1 MANDVTSAV
10 ATATDKVAE
19 VADKAAIAVDKTAET
34 VTSLT
39 PPDITQQLDAAKQF
53 LDKDNLIGLI
63 NAAIPYVTNFIL
75 ALIIFFIGKYIA
87 NVIENLVTRL
97 VGRSS
102 KDDIL
107 SSFVGSIVKF
117 AVLLFVAIAALSQL
131 GINTSSLVALV
142 GAAGLAVGLSLQNS
156 LQNFAAGVMI
166 LIFKPFKKDQTI
178 EAAGVSG
185 VVQRMGILML
195 EMRTPDNRQIL
206 IPNGKVMSDNIINYD
221 NNPTRRVDLVL
232 DISYNADIKTAK
244 RIIQECFDE
253 DPRILKTPAPT
264 IVVGNWAA
272 SSIQIW
278 ARPWTKTADAW
289 PVRWD
294 LLEKI
299 KYAFDENGIEIPFNQ
314 MDIRICNPEGATVPD
329 ELTVGSNAEKSKS

>member
-10 ATATDKVAE
+10 ATAADKAAE
-19 VADKAAIAVDKTAET
+19 VADKAATAVDKTAEK
-34 VTSLT
+34 VTQLT

-53 LDKDNLIGLI
+53 LDKDNLIDLL

-75 ALIIFFIGKYIA
+75 ALIIFFVGKYIA

>member
-1 MANDVTSAV
+1 MANEV
-10 ATATDKVAE
+10 ATTVTTA
-19 VADKAAIAVDKTAET
+19 ADKATEAVEKTADAIT
-34 VTSLT
+34 KIT
-39 PPDITQQLDAAKQF
+39 PPSITDQVDAVKHF
-53 LDKDNLIGLI
+53 LEKDYLINWL

-87 NVIENLVTRL
+87 GVIERVIARL
-97 VGRSS
+97 VRKSS

-117 AVLLFVAIAALSQL
+117 GILLFVAIAALSQL

-142 GAAGLAVGLSLQNS
+142 GAAGLAIGLSLQNS

-166 LIFKPFKKDQTI
+166 LIFKPFRKDQTI
-178 EAAGVSG
+178 EAAGVTG
-185 VVQRMGILML
+185 IVQRMGILML
-195 EMRTPDNRQIL
+195 EMRTADNRQIL
-206 IPNGKVMSDNIINYD
+206 IPNGKVMGDNIINYD
-221 NNPTRRVDLVL
+221 NNPTRRIDLIL

-244 RIIQECFDE
+244 RIIQECFDA
-253 DPRILKTPAPT
+253 DDRILKDPAPV
-264 IVVGNWAA
+264 IVVGGWAA

-278 ARPWTKTADAW
+278 ARPWTKTSDVWA
-289 PVRWD
+289 VRWD

-314 MDIRICNPEGATVPD
+314 MDIHICHTEESAFP
-329 ELTVGSNAEKSKS
+329 AEAMTKS

>member
-1 MANDVTSAV
+1 MASEVTTAV
-10 ATATDKVAE
+10 ANA
-19 VADKAAIAVDKTAET
+19 ADKASTAADKAVET
-34 VTSLT
+34 VTKIT
-39 PPDITQQLDAAKQF
+39 PPDIKQQFDAAKHF
-53 LDKDNLIGLI
+53 FEKDNLIDLV

-75 ALIIFFIGKYIA
+75 ALVIFFIGKYIA
-87 NVIENLVTRL
+87 NIIENLVTRI
-97 VGRSS
+97 VGKSS

-117 AVLLFVAIAALSQL
+117 GVLLFVAIAALSQL

-142 GAAGLAVGLSLQNS
+142 GAAGLAIGLSLQNS

-178 EAAGVSG
+178 EAAGVTG
-185 VVQRMGILML
+185 IVQRMGILML

-206 IPNGKVMSDNIINYD
+206 IPNGKVMSDNIVNYD
-221 NNPTRRVDLVL
+221 NNHTRRVDLVL
-232 DISYNADIKTAK
+232 DISYNADIRTAK
-244 RIIQECFDE
+244 RIIKECFDA
-253 DPRILKTPAPT
+253 DSRILKTPEPT

-278 ARPWTKTADAW
+278 ARPWTRTADAW

-314 MDIRICNPEGATVPD
+314 MDIRIYNPDGAPIPEG
-329 ELTVGSNAEKSKS
+329 LTTNSAEVSTQK

>member
-10 ATATDKVAE
+10 ATATDKAAE
-19 VADKAAIAVDKTAET
+19 VVDKAATAVDKTAET
-34 VTSLT
+34 VISLT
-39 PPDITQQLDAAKQF
+39 PPDINQQLDAANKF

-63 NAAIPYVTNFIL
+63 NAAIPYATNLIL

-97 VGRSS
+97 VGRSF

-117 AVLLFVAIAALSQL
+117 AVLLFVVIAALSQL
-131 GINTSSLVALV
+131 GINTSSLVALI
-142 GAAGLAVGLSLQNS
+142 GAAGLAIGLSLQNS

-178 EAAGVSG
+178 EVAGVLG

-195 EMRTPDNRQIL
+195 EMCTPDNRQIL
-206 IPNGKVMSDNIINYD
+206 IPNSKVMSDNIINYD

-244 RIIQECFDE
+244 RIIQECFDK
-253 DPRILKTPAPT
+253 DSRVLKTPAPT
-264 IVVGNWAA
+264 IVVGNWAT

-278 ARPWTKTADAW
+278 ARPWTKTADVW
-289 PVRWD
+289 SVRWD

-314 MDIRICNPEGATVPD
+314 MDIHICNSAGVPLPD
-329 ELTVGSNAEKSKS
+329 ERSVSLNAEKSKL